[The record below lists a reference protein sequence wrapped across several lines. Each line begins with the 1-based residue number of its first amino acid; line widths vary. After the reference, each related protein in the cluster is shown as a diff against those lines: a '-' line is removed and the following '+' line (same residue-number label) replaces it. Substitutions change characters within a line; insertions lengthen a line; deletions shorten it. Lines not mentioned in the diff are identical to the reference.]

1 MAKQIT
7 TEEIVELSKTKPTRV
22 IRTWL
27 TFQLETT
34 DQEVP
39 EGESMTVPDMTLTIP
54 ELLERHTR
62 GQAIPI
68 AGNAIYSEGEL
79 PDLRT
84 LDLVEIQELRE
95 DLQADIQRLTEDY
108 QRVQDFE
115 AEKLATKDTQPP
127 AAGENTADTGGPL

>member
-7 TEEIVELSKTKPTRV
+7 TEEISRLATTAPTRV

-34 DQEVP
+34 DCETP

-68 AGNAIYSEGEL
+68 AGNAIYSEDEL
-79 PDLRT
+79 PDLNT

-95 DLQADIQRLTEDY
+95 DLAADIQKLQMDIDKVTA
-108 QRVQDFE
+108 FE
-115 AEKLATKDTQPP
+115 AEKLKNATKDTQP
-127 AAGENTADTGGPL
+127 AGGENFAEA